1 MNKNIFN
8 FPPAYLQE
16 MAKKRYIQMTGSD
29 DKWEGIIEICKEYIK
44 PQCEYI
50 IFKREEINVH
60 DNALT
65 VEGQTFHCDIFSN
78 MPEEIIGDI
87 AVYAMTAGETP
98 TASDSVLNETLTDI
112 VFTAYIDAMRDILRS
127 EFQEEYIVSGS
138 MAPGIDGMP
147 VEEIQIIDKLLD
159 LSAIGISLNDHMTM
173 IPQKSAAGLFMF
185 FREEHPVNTNSCATC
200 MARGK
205 GCDFCVVGK
214 E

>member
-1 MNKNIFN
+1 MKRSKFK
-8 FPPAYLQE
+8 FPSAYLQE
-16 MAKKRYIQMTGSD
+16 MAKKRYIQISGSED
-29 DKWEGIIEICKEYIK
+29 GWDKIVDNISNSID
-44 PQCEYI
+44 PRCEYI
-50 IFKREEINVH
+50 IFSRDEIFPSGN
-60 DNALT
+60 T
-65 VEGQTFHCDIFSN
+65 ITISGETFHCDLFEN

-87 AVYAMTAGETP
+87 AVYAMTVGDVKEDN
-98 TASDSVLNETLTDI
+98 SGILEETLIDI
-112 VFTAYIDAMRDILRS
+112 ALTAYIDAMRDTLRS

-138 MAPGIDGMP
+138 MAPGIEGMP

-159 LSAIGISLNDHMTM
+159 LYAIGISLNDHMTM